1 MACLHPGNTGREA
14 CIFMEDITPTTGIRE
29 LREVLREI
37 DMAINERDNL
47 LFVLGGN
54 MAMKVIRDKI
64 RRMEEGLK

>member
-1 MACLHPGNTGREA
+1 MKG
-14 CIFMEDITPTTGIRE
+14 ITHTTGIKE
-29 LREVLREI
+29 LNEVLREV

>member
-1 MACLHPGNTGREA
+1 
-14 CIFMEDITPTTGIRE
+14 MEDITPTTGIRE